1 MKLKWGISF
10 ASWAALTAWIAVAVF
25 AADRG
30 LSDPANPAATRSSF
44 TLFESGPV
52 RPLAL
57 SPSGDLLFAANT
69 PDNSLEVFRVLPR
82 GLKYRGS
89 VPVGLEPV
97 AVAAPSDD
105 EVWVVNHLSDSVSI
119 VKIGHSGARH
129 KDDNAAREKDDDDR
143 VGHVVRTLLVGD
155 EPRDIVFAG
164 RKRNRAFITTAH
176 RGQNVFVRTAQGE
189 KVPRDPQLTTP
200 GIGRADVWVFDADNP
215 GNSLGGDP
223 LTILTLF
230 TDTPRALAV
239 TPDGR
244 RVFAAGF
251 LTGNRTTTVFEEV
264 VTVNGGL
271 PAPRTNFQ
279 GIVQP
284 PTGLIVKFDGEHWT
298 DELGRVWDARVKFS
312 LPDKDV
318 FEIDAEANIPVATG
332 FVSGVGTTIFNMIVN
347 PANGHLYVSNTDA
360 RNERRF
366 EGAGLF
372 LRQFGQRTVRGNLA
386 DSRITIIGNR
396 VTPRHLNKHI
406 DREKPFAPIPNRENR
421 RSLAF
426 PMDMAI
432 SNDGRTL
439 YVAAFGSS
447 KVGVF
452 STKQLEHDTFVP
464 DVANQIRVSGGGPAG
479 LALDEEHDRLYV
491 LTRFNNAIS
500 IVDTERR
507 IELAQVRM
515 HNPEP
520 ASIVKGRPF
529 LYDASLTSSRGDSA
543 CASCHVFGDFDGLA
557 WDLGDPDNSEIQ
569 NNGVFTVLP
578 IQAGS
583 PVSPHFRPMKGP
595 MTTQSLRG
603 LDNHGAMHWRG
614 DRLDNSVPSVQ
625 PAAGAFDENA
635 AFNKFNVAFEGLNGR
650 HEQLTSEQMQA
661 FTDFA
666 LQIAYPPN
674 PIRRLDN
681 ALTADQQAGRDFY
694 FGGVSDTFFNCN
706 GCHTLDPAGNAE
718 FGVARPGFF
727 GTDGKFSF
735 EAEPQIFKIPHLRN
749 MYQKVGMFGMPRAPF
764 FLPESFSGADNAF
777 MGDQIRGFGFL
788 HDGSVDT
795 LNRFH
800 ILCSSCSGRRVRPA
814 LRIRVISAAFL
825 SHPKGSG
832 NAARWSSSC
841 SRSTAIWPPSS
852 ANKSR

>member
-1 MKLKWGISF
+1 M
-10 ASWAALTAWIAVAVF
+10 
-25 AADRG
+25 RG
-30 LSDPANPAATRSSF
+30 H
-44 TLFESGPV
+44 TL
-52 RPLAL
+52 
-57 SPSGDLLFAANT
+57 
-69 PDNSLEVFRVLPR
+69 
-82 GLKYRGS
+82 
-89 VPVGLEPV
+89 
-97 AVAAPSDD
+97 
-105 EVWVVNHLSDSVSI
+105 
-119 VKIGHSGARH
+119 
-129 KDDNAAREKDDDDR
+129 DDDS

-176 RGQNVFVRTAQGE
+176 RGQNA
-189 KVPRDPQLTTP
+189 PYDPQLTTP
-200 GIGRADVWVFDADNP
+200 GIGRADVWVFDADNF
-215 GNSLGGDP
+215 GNTLEGEP
-223 LTILTLF
+223 LTIITLF

-239 TPDGR
+239 TPDGS
-244 RVFAAGF
+244 RVYAAGF

-264 VTVNGGL
+264 VRANGGL
-271 PAPRTNFQ
+271 PAPRTNFE

-284 PTGLIVKFDGEHWT
+284 PTGLIVKFDGAHWK
-298 DELGRVWDARVKFS
+298 DELGRLWDARVKFS

-318 FEIDAEANIPVATG
+318 FEINADANIPVATG
-332 FVSGVGTTIFNMIVN
+332 FFSGVGTTIFNMIVN
-347 PANGHLYVSNTDA
+347 PANGHLYVSNTEA

-366 EGAGLF
+366 EGAGTF
-372 LRQFGQRTVRGNLA
+372 LQQFGQKTVRGNLA
-386 DSRITIIGNR
+386 DSRITIIGDG
-396 VTPRHLNKHI
+396 VEPRHLNKHI
-406 DREKPFAPIPNRENR
+406 DRDKPFAPIPNRENR

-432 SNDGRTL
+432 SNDGRKL

-452 STKQLEHDTFVP
+452 NTRQLENDTFVP
-464 DVANQIRVSGGGPAG
+464 GDANQIRVSGGGPAG

-500 IVDTERR
+500 IVDTRRR

-520 ASIVKGRPF
+520 ASVVKGRPF
-529 LYDASLTSSRGDSA
+529 LYDASFTSSRGDSA

-557 WDLGDPDNSEIQ
+557 WDLGDPDNSQIL
-569 NNGVFTVLP
+569 NNGVFTVSP
-578 IQAGS
+578 AQAGS
-583 PVSPHFRPMKGP
+583 SVSIHFRPMKGP

-625 PAAGAFDENA
+625 PGSGAFDENA

-650 HEQLTSEQMQA
+650 NEQLTPDEMQA

-666 LQIAYPPN
+666 LQITYPPN
-674 PIRRLDN
+674 PIRNLDN
-681 ALTADQQAGRDFY
+681 TLTPDQKAGSDFY
-694 FGGVSDTFFNCN
+694 FGGVSDTFLNCN
-706 GCHTLDPAGNAE
+706 GCHTLDRAGNAE

-764 FLPESFSGADNAF
+764 FLPESFTGADNAF

-800 ILCSSCSGRRVRPA
+800 STVLFVQRPPGA
-814 LRIRVISAAFL
+814 LSPQDPGTSAAFL
-825 SHPKGSG
+825 SHPRGSCS
-832 NAARWSSSC
+832 AARWSSSC
-841 SRSTAIWPPSS
+841 SRSTAIWPRSS
-852 ANKSR
+852 ASKSR